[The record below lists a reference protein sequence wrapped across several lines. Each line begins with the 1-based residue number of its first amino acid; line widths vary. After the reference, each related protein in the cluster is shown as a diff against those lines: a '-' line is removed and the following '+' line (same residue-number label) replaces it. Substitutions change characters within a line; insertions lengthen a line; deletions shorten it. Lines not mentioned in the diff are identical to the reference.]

1 MIEADIDFF
10 EPFDIPS
17 STPQQRKV
25 HGKISYPSR
34 SLSLARASW
43 LAMLER
49 HAPNEPLDGP
59 LMLEVELMYHR
70 RMKDGERRYKT
81 TRPDG
86 VNLLKLI
93 EDVMTECGYWHD
105 DRQLSVEKITRY
117 IWWEEEMVHVKVF
130 RLGGKDED
138 NH

>member
-1 MIEADIDFF
+1 MTDADIEFH

-17 STPQQRKV
+17 ATPQQRKV
-25 HGKISYPSR
+25 HGKISYPSK

-43 LAMLER
+43 RAFLER
-49 HAPNEPLDGP
+49 HAPSSPLDGP
-59 LMLEVELMYHR
+59 LMLSVELHYHK
-70 RMKDGERRYKT
+70 RMKLNEMRFKT

-105 DRQLSVEKITRY
+105 DRQLSVEQITRY
-117 IWWEEEMVHVKVF
+117 IWGDEEKVHVQIF
-130 RLGGKDED
+130 RLGGEDEG